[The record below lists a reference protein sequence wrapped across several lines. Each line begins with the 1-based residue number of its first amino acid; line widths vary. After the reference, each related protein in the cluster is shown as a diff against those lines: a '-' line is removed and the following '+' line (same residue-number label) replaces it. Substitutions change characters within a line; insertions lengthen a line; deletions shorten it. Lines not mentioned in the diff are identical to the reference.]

1 MKREHIPMIDAAIVL
16 TMEESRSFMGQR
28 PDGFV
33 YLPSKEALEKFEA
46 HIQKHRSYDSYST
59 ILHRELHAISAE
71 GVDAL
76 TADIERDSSK
86 PWMWSDVDYRIK
98 LW

>member
-1 MKREHIPMIDAAIVL
+1 MKREKIPMIAAAIVL

-33 YLPSKEALEKFEA
+33 YLTSKEALEKFEA